1 MRYSRS
7 RISIKNENFRKKT
20 FLRSFL
26 ALGDIIPELDT
37 FECAPMMDFFHFKI
51 SKSPKSLIF
60 SVISSLC
67 EGETVGL

>member
-37 FECAPMMDFFHFKI
+37 FECAPTMDFFHLKI
-51 SKSPKSLIF
+51 SKSEKSPKI
-60 SVISSLC
+60 
-67 EGETVGL
+67 T